1 MFQFFVF
8 SAHFPYNQTEETNKR
23 ENTTSMLWLI
33 GKIKKIKL
41 QLKNTQRLWIFN
53 FPKPFGPIQNRNLH
67 SSSSLS
73 IFILQ
78 PKQQRPKEFLP
89 PLSFPSILSGTKRQR
104 FLRFWVWVR
113 IKINKSESTPTQIE
127 MCTLRTVA
135 SLRCF
140 SPHLSPVDPSFLYN
154 EGGEINTF
162 QDFSFFYFFI
172 FLFFK
177 NFY

>member
-89 PLSFPSILSGTKRQR
+89 PLSFPSIFSGTKRQR
-104 FLRFWVWVR
+104 IKRRKIETQERENANISYIFVVESLRFV
-113 IKINKSESTPTQIE
+113 E
-127 MCTLRTVA
+127 MRRGHLARHVSGVVYETLEPLHLIRQ
-135 SLRCF
+135 RQ
-140 SPHLSPVDPSFLYN
+140 SPRNSDSRD
-154 EGGEINTF
+154 GGQSAGKE
-162 QDFSFFYFFI
+162 
-172 FLFFK
+172 L
-177 NFY
+177 